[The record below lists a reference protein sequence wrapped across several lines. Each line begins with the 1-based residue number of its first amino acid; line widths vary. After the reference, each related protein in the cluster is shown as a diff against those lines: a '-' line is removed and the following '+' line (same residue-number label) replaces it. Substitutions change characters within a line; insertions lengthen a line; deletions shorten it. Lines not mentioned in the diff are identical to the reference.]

1 MKQKL
6 SWQEVLKKK
15 NMEYITHIT
24 FWIRERSCGKMAL
37 CSLVKTI
44 AFSWLLVS
52 STTPSPLVEVERA
65 NTALASPAFATT
77 TWICLGQQ
85 GTYYTQWVLHSL

>member
-1 MKQKL
+1 
-6 SWQEVLKKK
+6 
-15 NMEYITHIT
+15 
-24 FWIRERSCGKMAL
+24 MAL

-52 STTPSPLVEVERA
+52 STTPSPSVEVERA

-85 GTYYTQWVLHSL
+85 GTYYTQWVSHFHLNLPLPI